1 MTDRP
6 VSPPPPPRDPRE
18 ELADCRTAIEDIDRR
33 IVELLAARVAL
44 GQRTAELKE
53 AAGLPLLDPRRE
65 AEVIRRV
72 TEIGRDEGMPSEAIR
87 EIFWQI
93 VGMCRRA
100 QEEAR

>member
-1 MTDRP
+1 VTERP
-6 VSPPPPPRDPRE
+6 SVPEQRDPRE
-18 ELADCRTAIEDIDRR
+18 DLADCRSAIEDVDRQ
-33 IVELLAARVAL
+33 IVQLLAARVAL
-44 GQRTAELKE
+44 GQRTAELKA

-72 TEIGRDEGMPSEAIR
+72 TALGREEGMPSEAIR

>member
-1 MTDRP
+1 VTEQ
-6 VSPPPPPRDPRE
+6 PPRDPRE
-18 ELADCRTAIEDIDRR
+18 ELADCRSAIEDVDRR
-33 IVELLAARVAL
+33 IVELLVARVAL
-44 GQRTAELKE
+44 GQRTAKLKA

-72 TEIGRDEGMPSEAIR
+72 AELGREERMPSEAIR

-100 QEEAR
+100 QEDAT

>member
-1 MTDRP
+1 MTER
-6 VSPPPPPRDPRE
+6 PPRDARE
-18 ELADCRTAIEDIDRR
+18 ELAECRGAIEDIDRQ
-33 IVELLAARVAL
+33 IVELLVARVAL
-44 GQRTAELKE
+44 GQRTAELKA

-72 TEIGRDEGMPSEAIR
+72 TAIGREQGMPSEAVR